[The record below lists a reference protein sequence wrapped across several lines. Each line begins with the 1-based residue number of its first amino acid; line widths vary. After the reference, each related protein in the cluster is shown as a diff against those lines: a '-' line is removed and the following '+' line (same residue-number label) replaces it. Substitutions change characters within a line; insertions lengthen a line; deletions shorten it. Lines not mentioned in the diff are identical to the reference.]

1 MNRPSNASGIGRFFS
16 KSRIF
21 VKIHCM
27 VLFISGAEIVFVFF
41 IVLLVFG
48 ADKIP
53 SIARSLAKG
62 MTQVR
67 QATNDIKS
75 EIKNSVDMDDPT
87 KNITK
92 DLKKEVDDIKNDFND
107 LTDSIKRDL

>member
-1 MNRPSNASGIGRFFS
+1 ML
-16 KSRIF
+16 
-21 VKIHCM
+21 
-27 VLFISGAEIVFVFF
+27 LFISGAEIVFVFF

-53 SIARSLAKG
+53 SIARTLAKG

-75 EIKNSVDMDDPT
+75 EIQKSVDVENPT
-87 KNITK
+87 KSITSEF
-92 DLKKEVDDIKNDFND
+92 KKEVDEVKKDFTD
-107 LTDSIKRDL
+107 LEDSIRRDL

>member
-1 MNRPSNASGIGRFFS
+1 ML
-16 KSRIF
+16 
-21 VKIHCM
+21 
-27 VLFISGAEIVFVFF
+27 LFISGAEIVFVFF

-53 SIARSLAKG
+53 SIARTLAKG

-75 EIKNSVDMDDPT
+75 EIQKPVDSDIENPT
-87 KNITK
+87 KSIASEF
-92 DLKKEVDDIKNDFND
+92 KKEVNEVKNDFTD
-107 LTDSIKRDL
+107 LEDSIRRDL

>member
-1 MNRPSNASGIGRFFS
+1 ML
-16 KSRIF
+16 
-21 VKIHCM
+21 
-27 VLFISGAEIVFVFF
+27 LFISGAEIVFVFF

-53 SIARSLAKG
+53 SIARTLAKG

-75 EIKNSVDMDDPT
+75 EIQKTTNVDVKNPT
-87 KNITK
+87 KSITQ
-92 DLKKEVDDIKNDFND
+92 DLKKEVEDVKKDFTD
-107 LTDSIKRDL
+107 LEDSIRRDL